1 MKSTIIIYGSKYGST
16 KLYAE
21 QLSAI
26 TGIKCVSY
34 KEAEGIQEY
43 GRIIYMGALFA
54 GNVLGLK
61 KFAATITTQELIVV
75 TVGLV
80 DPQDEENIRYM
91 EHPAVAMA

>member
-34 KEAEGIQEY
+34 KEAEGIS
-43 GRIIYMGALFA
+43 
-54 GNVLGLK
+54 
-61 KFAATITTQELIVV
+61 TS
-75 TVGLV
+75 LV
-80 DPQDEENIRYM
+80 SLPDPRYQM
-91 EHPAVAMA
+91 PANPLHVFQIPVQFPL